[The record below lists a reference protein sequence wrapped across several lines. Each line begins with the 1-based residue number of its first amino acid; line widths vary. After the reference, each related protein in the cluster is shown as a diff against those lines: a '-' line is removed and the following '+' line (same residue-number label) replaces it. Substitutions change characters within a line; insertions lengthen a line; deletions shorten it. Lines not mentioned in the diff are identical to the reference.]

1 MSTWLWL
8 VATDVLDSTK
18 YRASPSRQ
26 RSLTSGFGNRKRSA
40 WWRCSHPQALR
51 CCWGVLKQALSERD
65 FVSYFFS
72 LHFSLHQTQ
81 TQTHSHSLFLLEPG
95 VSWREFVSPD
105 DSRAQHV
112 SFLMTR
118 ALHSAVFPTFSHFVH
133 SWFVSDPLTW
143 LPRSRSALLLY
154 HPRWDASNC
163 ADPCSF

>member
-1 MSTWLWL
+1 MPTWLWL

-72 LHFSLHQTQ
+72 LHQKQ
-81 TQTHSHSLFLLEPG
+81 TQTHSHSVLLLRRCVHDG
-95 VSWREFVSPD
+95 SLWVLRILVSPAP
-105 DSRAQHV
+105 S
-112 SFLMTR
+112 SFLMTK
-118 ALHSAVFPTFSHFVH
+118 ALHSAVFPSFSHFVH
-133 SWFVSDPLTW
+133 SWFVSNPLSPGP
-143 LPRSRSALLLY
+143 PRSRLGALLL
-154 HPRWDASNC
+154 HRPRWDASKC
-163 ADPCSF
+163 ADPRGF